1 MFDVKTTVKRRI
13 EILGL
18 CMESGTPLRAVDL
31 GMLFDC
37 EELTIKRDMQELRSQ
52 GIPIHSTK
60 KKGVCLD
67 RPIES
72 QMLKELTS
80 LYIGLSN
87 AGTSVDKATAVL
99 VKKQKQDAL
108 KNAVLLQRSI
118 DGCTAAIIDYE
129 KTADV
134 IERGKEIWPLEIFQ
148 SEGQWRVLAINS
160 GVMKQYI
167 LTKLLSVRPTTR
179 RFKRVPREEIDDMF
193 RYSFRSWVGPEK
205 HRIKIRLSKVWAD
218 RVKPRQMMETE
229 LITEHEDGSVDFEAT
244 VNNLTEVASWVVSRG
259 EGVIVLEPDV
269 LKQRVL
275 DLAKG
280 ALKNYAEA

>member
-18 CMESGTPLRAVDL
+18 CMESGMPLRAVDL

-37 EELTIKRDMQELRSQ
+37 EELTIKRDMQELRSH
-52 GIPIHSTK
+52 GIPIHSTR
-60 KKGVCLD
+60 KKGVCLE

-87 AGTSVDKATAVL
+87 AGTAVDRATAVL
-99 VKKQKQDAL
+99 VKKQKQEAL

-118 DGCTAAIIDYE
+118 DCSTAAIIDYE

-134 IERGKEIWPLEIFQ
+134 IERGKEIWPLQIFQ
-148 SEGQWRVLAINS
+148 SEGQWRVLAINA

-179 RFKRVPREEIDDMF
+179 RFKRVAREEIDDMF

-229 LITEHEDGSVDFEAT
+229 VITEHEDGSVDFEAT